1 MTVDST
7 LTICSACRVRR
18 RWTAYQCREGEMAAC
33 MHACM
38 CRVRYWFARL
48 LLTWPLLALDYNYSW
63 RYCMRVNFDCYPDPD
78 IVPYNFLSRHTTHMP
93 HHAHAPSCP
102 ITHMP
107 HYTPLCTRSA
117 SRATSPW
124 TSSSLRSVPRAICN
138 HFITVDC
145 GSCMGVAGERDC
157 THGMNTI
164 H

>member
-102 ITHMP
+102 ITHMT
-107 HYTPLCTRSA
+107 HYTHSITHTLSIA
-117 SRATSPW
+117 SDVALDVKLIAVGTPRYMQ
-124 TSSSLRSVPRAICN
+124 SLHHCRLRV
-138 HFITVDC
+138 V
-145 GSCMGVAGERDC
+145 
-157 THGMNTI
+157 HGRGW
-164 H
+164 